1 MSRQNRTVLRAL
13 AVLGP
18 VKSRDFKPDAC
29 RNAAPDHMLERA
41 RSEVF
46 CACRRENSTSRCSRM
61 RTLTE
66 KRSLPD
72 SCNVALGPDNIQAMS
87 STLLQVC
94 LRGTCSSSICEP
106 ATSGAIMLPR
116 TMAKQGPGPSI
127 ACPWSVVRYNLA
139 AVPSHAYRWRCNS
152 RCHLWKFDFSCCA
165 WTAHTRAKT
174 GESKL
179 SKHLMT

>member
-46 CACRRENSTSRCSRM
+46 CACRREKGTSRCSRM

-72 SCNVALGPDNIQAMS
+72 SYNVAVGPDNIQAMS

-106 ATSGAIMLPR
+106 ANSGAIMLPR

-139 AVPSHAYRWRCNS
+139 A
-152 RCHLWKFDFSCCA
+152 CHLM
-165 WTAHTRAKT
+165 HTDGAATRDVISGKST
-174 GESKL
+174 SL
-179 SKHLMT
+179 SALGRRTLERRQASPSSAST